1 MSLAGSSTE
10 AYSHDPIVL
19 GGPVLTQTG
28 TLISGQ
34 DLAKYTVLG
43 RITASGKLTQADQD
57 AVNGAEVPVGILVH
71 AVDASGGDADCQL
84 YTGGKFNADLL
95 VWDAGFTAALQKSA
109 FDGTPIMVVTPD

>member
-10 AYSHDPIVL
+10 DYSHDPIVL

-28 TLISGQ
+28 TLITGQ
-34 DLAKYTVLG
+34 NLAKYTVLG

-57 AVNGAEVPVGILVH
+57 AVDGSQNPVGILIHDVH
-71 AVDASGGDADCQL
+71 ADGADAACQM
-84 YTGGKFNADLL
+84 YTGGKFNGDLL
-95 VWDAGFTAALQKSA
+95 TWDAGFTAALQQSA